1 MMCNSLVLTQ
11 PLLCNLVFCMVFLL
25 LAQWCFG
32 ITHDIVWRMGVESNA
47 LVKPIRQTIPWTR
60 RVWQQKACGERFLSK
75 PCLTGLRWQI
85 PVYRLVCQT
94 IFAFLTLNT
103 MSPANEEIFGAKFS
117 SFERAMITY
126 LRTVDY
132 AGKERSV
139 QWIRDIN
146 KHNWLQ

>member
-1 MMCNSLVLTQ
+1 MTCNSLVLTQ

-32 ITHDIVWRMGVESNA
+32 ITHDIAWRMGVESNA
-47 LVKPIRQTIPWTR
+47 LVKPIRQTISWTR
-60 RVWQQKACGERFLSK
+60 RVWQQKVCGERFLSK

-103 MSPANEEIFGAKFS
+103 PSWAHNKIFGAKFL
-117 SFERAMITY
+117 SFERLEPICLYTACY
-126 LRTVDY
+126 EVFWR
-132 AGKERSV
+132 RSMKSDS
-139 QWIRDIN
+139 QTSRFL
-146 KHNWLQ
+146 LQ